1 MNTVL
6 VRHGHSIHKKQY
18 TKKTPERKIRS
29 ESRDIDENKI
39 IQWLG
44 EMFGIFRRLAAEW
57 RRIGFVYD
65 DIGNM
70 AIATSVDARGDSS
83 HRKRR
88 VLRRW

>member
-6 VRHGHSIHKKQY
+6 VQYGHSVHKKQY
-18 TKKTPERKIRS
+18 TKKPERKICS

-39 IQWLG
+39 VQWHG
-44 EMFGIFRRLAAEW
+44 ETFGIFRRLAAEW
-57 RRIGFVYD
+57 CQIAFVYD
-65 DIGNM
+65 VIGNM
-70 AIATSVDARGDSS
+70 AIATSVDTRGDSS